1 MPGTTAL
8 PRLLGTA
15 RLVSR
20 AYAGESLMPVWQSLM
35 ERVNRDPGDAAAF
48 YDLATILQTHEQHEV
63 ALDALNAALASTR
76 TFEVRCG
83 TGEGLTVLVLMTQG
97 DLMANTPIEFL
108 LARSNCRLLLHYV
121 DAETKTLRDVP
132 EHDVAFLAIGESE
145 NARAVLERL
154 DMLLA
159 SWHRPLINGNPRRI
173 MALSR
178 DGVSRMLADVPS
190 VLAPPTVRISRALL
204 ESVSLGRTVIRDLLA
219 GADFPVVVRPTD
231 THAGKGMAR
240 IGTAA
245 ELRVYLAAEPDT
257 EMFFLSPFVD
267 YAGADGLYRKQ
278 RIAFIE
284 GEPFAS
290 HMAVSEHW
298 MVHYLSAGMMRH
310 AERRVEEAAWMR
322 GFDADFARRHA
333 GALRA
338 IADRVGLDY
347 FAIDCAELS
356 DGRLLLFEA
365 DVAMIVHGMDSE
377 RTFPYK
383 VDAMARLFARFEQA
397 LASHARPHRVE
408 GNA

>member
-1 MPGTTAL
+1 MPGTTAP

-20 AYAGESLMPVWQSLM
+20 AYAGDSLMPVWQSLL

-48 YDLATILQTHEQHEV
+48 YDLATILQTREQHEV
-63 ALDALNAALASTR
+63 ALEALKAALASTR

-145 NARAVLERL
+145 HARGVLERL

-190 VLAPPTVRISRALL
+190 VLAPPTARISRALL

-240 IGTAA
+240 IATAA
-245 ELRVYLAAEPDT
+245 ELRVYLAAQPDT

-267 YAGADGLYRKQ
+267 YAGADGLYRKE

-310 AERRVEEAAWMR
+310 AERRAEEAQWMT
-322 GFDADFARRHA
+322 GFDAGFARRHA
-333 GALRA
+333 VALRA

-347 FAIDCAELS
+347 FAIDCAELP